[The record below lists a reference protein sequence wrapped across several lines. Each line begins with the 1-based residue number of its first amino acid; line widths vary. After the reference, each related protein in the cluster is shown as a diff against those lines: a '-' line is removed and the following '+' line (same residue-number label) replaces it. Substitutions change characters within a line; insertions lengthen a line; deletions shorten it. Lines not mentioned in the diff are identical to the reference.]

1 MEAACVS
8 APWPRGAGMIA
19 PNMATMLCFIT
30 TDAAIAAEHLQ
41 PLLSDCVEHSF
52 NRICVDNDMSTND
65 MCLCLANGRAGNPP
79 LTPGTDDFTRFGN
92 ALREVCLAMAHALV
106 RDGEGAKKFVTI
118 LVEGATDDADALKAA
133 RAIAQSQ
140 LCKTAF
146 AGEDPNWGRITCAAG
161 YSGAA
166 IDPTKLALWLG
177 DIQVLDGGLPTGYD
191 EADAAAHM
199 KEPSILIRLRVGD
212 GPGQST
218 FWTSDLTHD
227 YVTINADYR
236 T

>member
-1 MEAACVS
+1 
-8 APWPRGAGMIA
+8 MIA

-30 TDAAIAAEHLQ
+30 TDAAIAAEHLR
-41 PLLSDCVEHSF
+41 PLLRDCVEHTF
-52 NRICVDNDMSTND
+52 NRICIDNDTSTND
-65 MCLCLANGRAGNPP
+65 MCLCMANGRAGNAP
-79 LTPGTDDFTRFGN
+79 LVPGSDDFVRFGK

-118 LVEGATDDADALKAA
+118 HVEGAKNDGDAVKAA

-166 IDPTKLALWLG
+166 VEPDKLALWLG
-177 DIQVLDGGLPTGYD
+177 DVLVLDRGLPTDYR

-199 KEPSILIRLRVGD
+199 QEADIRIRLRMGD
-212 GPGQST
+212 GPGVCT